1 MTVHFSKFA
10 RHGVIITPAS
20 SGGWLVLTPRRHG
33 WLHGSLTDARKDA
46 AWLAKNFGGLAVLEV
61 TTTTT
66 T

>member
-1 MTVHFSKFA
+1 MA
-10 RHGVIITPAS
+10 EGRLYIGNRRYS
-20 SGGWLVLTPRRHG
+20 SWSMRGWLALTPRRHG

-46 AWLAKNFGGLAVLEV
+46 VWLAKNFGGLAVLEV